1 MTRPALPLARMRR
14 ALGPLLGH
22 LVLIAAAALVLLPFA
37 WMVLTALRPPADVL
51 SEPFGLPTDAAAA
64 IDNVRQAVTAVPM
77 LRLLLNGL
85 IVVGGIVAAQLLVAI
100 PCAYAL
106 AKLRFPGRRLLF
118 ALVLLAL
125 CIPVQVP
132 MLPLYLGLARLHLL
146 DSYAALMLPF
156 LLSVFAIFLLRQ
168 HFRGY
173 PDAVLEAARLDGL
186 TLLEILLRLVVPS
199 ARPAIAAFVV
209 FSATAHWNDL
219 FWPMIVVSSTDMATP
234 PLGLLF
240 FRDGELGANYGALMA
255 AALIVTA
262 PLVAAFFAAQRQFIR
277 GIAMTGLR

>member
-1 MTRPALPLARMRR
+1 MSAPALAAAPR

-22 LVLIAAAALVLLPFA
+22 LVLIAAAAVVLLPFA

-51 SEPFGLPTDAAAA
+51 SQPFGLPTDARAA
-64 IDNVRQAVTAVPM
+64 IANVRQAVTAVPM

-85 IVVGGIVAAQLLVAI
+85 VVVGGIVTVQLLVAI

-106 AKLRFPGRRLLF
+106 AKLRFPGRGLLF
-118 ALVLLAL
+118 GLVLLAL

-168 HFRGY
+168 HFRAY

-186 TLLEILLRLVVPS
+186 TQLEILLRLVVPS

-219 FWPMIVVSSTDMATP
+219 FWPMIVVSSTDKATP

>member
-22 LVLIAAAALVLLPFA
+22 LVLIAAAALVLLPFV

-64 IDNVRQAVTAVPM
+64 VDNVRQAVTAVPM

>member
-1 MTRPALPLARMRR
+1 MSALASTRR

-22 LVLIAAAALVLLPFA
+22 LVLIAAAAVVLLPFA

-51 SEPFGLPTDAAAA
+51 SEPFGLPTDAGAA
-64 IDNVRQAVTAVPM
+64 IDNIRRAVTSVPM
-77 LRLLLNGL
+77 LRLLLNGVV
-85 IVVGGIVAAQLLVAI
+85 VVGGIVAAQLLVAI

-106 AKLRFPGRRLLF
+106 AKLRFPGSRLLF

-132 MLPLYLGLARLHLL
+132 MLPLYLGLAKLHLL

-186 TLLEILLRLVVPS
+186 TQLEILLRLIVPS

>member
-1 MTRPALPLARMRR
+1 MSALPLAPVRR

-22 LVLIAAAALVLLPFA
+22 LVLIAAAAMVLLPFA
-37 WMVLTALRPPADVL
+37 WMVLTALRPAADVL
-51 SEPFGLPTDAAAA
+51 SEPFGLPTDAGAA
-64 IDNVRQAVTAVPM
+64 IDNIRQAVTSVPM
-77 LRLLLNGL
+77 LRLLLNGVV
-85 IVVGGIVAAQLLVAI
+85 VVGGIVAAQLLVAI

-106 AKLRFPGRRLLF
+106 AKLRFPGSRLLF

-132 MLPLYLGLARLHLL
+132 MLPLYLGLAKLHLL

-186 TLLEILLRLVVPS
+186 TQLEILLRLIVPS

>member
-1 MTRPALPLARMRR
+1 MSALPHARRG
-14 ALGPLLGH
+14 LGPLFGH
-22 LVLIAAAALVLLPFA
+22 LVLVAAAALVLLPFA

-51 SEPFGLPTDAAAA
+51 SEPFGLPTDLDAA
-64 IDNVRQAVTAVPM
+64 IANARQAVTAVPM

-85 IVVGGIVAAQLLVAI
+85 VVVGGIVTVQLLVAI

-118 ALVLLAL
+118 GLVLLAL

-132 MLPLYLGLARLHLL
+132 MLPLYLALARLHLL

-168 HFRGY
+168 HFRAY

-186 TLLEILLRLVVPS
+186 TQLEILLRLVVPS

>member
-1 MTRPALPLARMRR
+1 MSALAPARR
-14 ALGPLLGH
+14 AVGPLLGH
-22 LVLIAAAALVLLPFA
+22 LVLIAAATVVLLPFA

-51 SEPFGLPTDAAAA
+51 SEPFGLPTDAGAAT
-64 IDNVRQAVTAVPM
+64 DNIRRAVTSVPM
-77 LRLLLNGL
+77 LRLLLNGVV
-85 IVVGGIVAAQLLVAI
+85 VVGGIVAAQLLVAI

-106 AKLRFPGRRLLF
+106 AKLRFPGSRLLF
-118 ALVLLAL
+118 GLVLLAL

-132 MLPLYLGLARLHLL
+132 MLPLYLGLAKLHLL

-186 TLLEILLRLVVPS
+186 TQLEILLRLIVPS

-262 PLVAAFFAAQRQFIR
+262 PLVATFFAAQRQFIR

>member
-1 MTRPALPLARMRR
+1 MRR

-22 LVLIAAAALVLLPFA
+22 LVLIAAAALVLLPFV

-64 IDNVRQAVTAVPM
+64 VDNVRQAVTAVPM

>member
-1 MTRPALPLARMRR
+1 MSALPHARRG
-14 ALGPLLGH
+14 LGLLPGH
-22 LVLIAAAALVLLPFA
+22 LVLIAAAAVVLLPFA

-51 SEPFGLPTDAAAA
+51 AEPFGLPTGLGAA
-64 IDNVRQAVTAVPM
+64 IANVRQAVTAVPM

-85 IVVGGIVAAQLLVAI
+85 IVVGGIVTVQLLVAI

-132 MLPLYLGLARLHLL
+132 MLPLYLGLAKLHLL

-186 TLLEILLRLVVPS
+186 TQLEILLRLIVPS